1 MSGDARV
8 ELRITGLV
16 QGVTYRASAR
26 EAARE
31 LGLSGWVRNEVDGSV
46 SAVAEGPRER
56 LDEFIAWCHHGPVG
70 AAVDGVETRFGPATG
85 EFAGFTVRH

>member
-1 MSGDARV
+1 MSDARV

-26 EAARE
+26 DAARE
-31 LGLSGWVRNEVDGSV
+31 LGLGGWVRNEADGSV

-56 LDEFIAWCHHGPVG
+56 IEAFVAWCRRGPAG
-70 AAVDGVETRFGPATG
+70 ADVDGVETRYGPATG
-85 EFAGFTVRH
+85 EFTGFAVRP